1 MGWTI
6 LLAISGFSA
15 GTVVAGGIFALIV
28 GLKIVPRFAGFTH
41 TAHLMMLY
49 ESCIVWG
56 GIVGNIVNVFQ
67 IPLYCGAAGLLLF
80 GLVGGIYVG
89 AWAMAL
95 ALICTGS
102 ATATGGKLDALPALR
117 RKAQNATSPAA
128 SAHSSNVAS
137 LTRQGADTRVGL
149 NAIVTI
155 GPL

>member
-6 LLAISGFSA
+6 LLAISGLSA

-41 TAHLMMLY
+41 TAHHMMLY

-95 ALICTGS
+95 AEIVDTIPIFSRRLGLK
-102 ATATGGKLDALPALR
+102 GGLGILVVLMALGR
-117 RKAQNATSPAA
+117 S
-128 SAHSSNVAS
+128 
-137 LTRQGADTRVGL
+137 
-149 NAIVTI
+149 I
-155 GPL
+155 GGILHFYMRW

>member
-41 TAHLMMLY
+41 TAHHMMLY

-67 IPLYCGAAGLLLF
+67 IVRILLLLC
-80 GLVGGIYVG
+80 LV
-89 AWAMAL
+89 
-95 ALICTGS
+95 
-102 ATATGGKLDALPALR
+102 
-117 RKAQNATSPAA
+117 
-128 SAHSSNVAS
+128 
-137 LTRQGADTRVGL
+137 
-149 NAIVTI
+149 
-155 GPL
+155 